1 MLDNLFYFFFIPLVV
16 TAPFVYRII
25 RLGKFT
31 FFKKENDFPNNLN
44 ILIAEKVRFLQ
55 IILGYSYIIMHGIK
69 YWGWLNIFT
78 FQILSISISMFS
90 ELLGSKMGYIF
101 GGKYNYEK
109 DITPGP
115 YIYGIPILIPISWA
129 GLLYMSLN
137 LASLLISGDIIGSDT
152 RIDFWIILTSSFFM
166 VILDMV
172 LDPIAV
178 DEKRWEWEKSGSYYN
193 VPYLNF
199 LSWFFVSLVIYYLF
213 LLLSSLDVKTYYN
226 DYLTKF
232 SPGFLFLI
240 LPAIAARP
248 CFERGLKF
256 PGVLGLLFTITIFII
271 LQLNK

>member
-1 MLDNLFYFFFIPLVV
+1 MLDNLFYFFFIPLVF

-31 FFKKENDFPNNLN
+31 LFKKEKDFSHDLN
-44 ILIAEKVRFLQ
+44 FLIAERVRFLQ

-69 YWGWLNIFT
+69 YWGVFNIFI
-78 FQILSISISMFS
+78 FQIISISISMLS
-90 ELLGSKMGYIF
+90 ELLGSRMGYIF
-101 GGKYNYEK
+101 GGKYNYAK

-115 YIYGIPILIPISWA
+115 YIYDIPILIPISWA

-137 LASLLISGDIIGSDT
+137 LSSLLISGDIIGSDT
-152 RIDFWIILTSSFFM
+152 QLTFWIILTSSFFM

-178 DEKRWEWEKSGSYYN
+178 DEKRWAWEKSGSYYN
-193 VPYLNF
+193 IPYLNF
-199 LSWFFVSLVIYYLF
+199 LSWLLVSLVIYYLF
-213 LLLSSLDVKTYYN
+213 LLSSSLDIKTYYN

-232 SPGFLFLI
+232 SPGLLFLI

-256 PGVLGLLFTITIFII
+256 PGVLGLLFTILVSII
-271 LQLNK
+271 LRLNR